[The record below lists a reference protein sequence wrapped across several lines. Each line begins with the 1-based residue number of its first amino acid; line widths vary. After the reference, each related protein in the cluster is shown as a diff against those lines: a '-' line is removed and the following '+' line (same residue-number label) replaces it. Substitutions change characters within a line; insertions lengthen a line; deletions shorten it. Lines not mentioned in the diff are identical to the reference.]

1 MRAIA
6 LYREEDQPRVVERDQ
21 PEPTDGEVL
30 VRMHQVG
37 VDGTDRRI
45 VAGELGEFPDGEDH
59 LILGHE
65 AVGIVADSNGTD
77 LDEGQAVVPTV
88 RRPLADRGSYFEH
101 GEPDMA
107 PPDTFVECGIFDA
120 HGFMAEYVTIS
131 PEYLVTV
138 PDSLADH
145 GFLAEPTSVCEKA
158 LDQAMAARSAFAW
171 EPESA
176 LVLGTGSLGLL
187 ALARLVDGDEF
198 ERIYCLGRRDLTDQ
212 RVEIINRLGA
222 TYVDSRETPVTE
234 IPDTHEAVDFI
245 YEGTGYPPHAHDAV
259 SALAANGIATLQ
271 GVPESRTEEIDL
283 GAFHRDLVTANKALL
298 GVVNARRSH
307 FEAAVDTVAT
317 FPDWFVGRVVTE
329 VYDPTNAVTAFTDE
343 EAIKTAVTFER

>member
-1 MRAIA
+1 MRTIA
-6 LYREEDQPRVVERDQ
+6 LFREEDRPRVIEQDRPD
-21 PEPTDGEVL
+21 PTGGEVL
-30 VRMHQVG
+30 VRIRRIG

-65 AVGIVADSNGTD
+65 AVGIVADSNGTGF
-77 LDEGQAVVPTV
+77 DEGQTVVPTV
-88 RRPLADRGSYFEH
+88 RRPLSDRDPYFER

-107 PPDTFVECGIFDA
+107 PPDTFVECGIFGA
-120 HGFMAEYVTIS
+120 HGFMAEYTAIS
-131 PEYLVTV
+131 PEYLVAV
-138 PDSLADH
+138 PDDLADQ

-198 ERIYCLGRRDLTDQ
+198 ERVYCLGRRDRTDR
-212 RVEIINRLGA
+212 RVEVIDRLGA
-222 TYVDSRETPVTE
+222 TYVDSRETPVTS
-234 IPDTHEAVDFI
+234 IPDVHEAVDFV
-245 YEGTGYPPHAHDAV
+245 YEGTGYPLHAHDAV
-259 SALAANGIATLQ
+259 SALAANGVATLQ
-271 GVPESRTEEIDL
+271 GVPESWTEEVDL
-283 GAFHRDLVTANKALL
+283 GVFHRNLVTANKALL

-307 FEAAVDTVAT
+307 FEAAVDTVAAL
-317 FPDWFVGRVVTE
+317 PDWFVDRVVTE
-329 VYDPTNAVTAFTDE
+329 VYDPGNAAAALTDE
-343 EAIKTAVTFER
+343 EAIKATVTFER

>member
-6 LYREEDQPRVVERDQ
+6 FFQEEDLPRVVKRDR
-21 PEPTDGEVL
+21 PNPINGEVL
-30 VRMHQVG
+30 IRIRQVG
-37 VDGTDRRI
+37 IDGTDRRI
-45 VAGELGEFPDGEDH
+45 VAGELGEFPDGENH

-65 AVGIVADSNGTD
+65 AVGVVADSNGTD

-88 RRPLADRGSYFEH
+88 RRPLADRDPYFER

-107 PPDTFVECGIFDA
+107 PPDTFVECGIFGA
-120 HGFMAEYVTIS
+120 HGFMAEYAAIS
-131 PEYLVTV
+131 PEYLVAV
-138 PDSLADH
+138 PDDLANY

-158 LDQAMAARSAFAW
+158 LDQATAARSAFAW

-198 ERIYCLGRRDLTDQ
+198 ERVYCLGRRDRTDQ

-234 IPDTHEAVDFI
+234 MPDAHEAVDFV
-245 YEGTGYPPHAHDAV
+245 YEGTGYPLHAYDAV
-259 SALAANGIATLQ
+259 SALSANGVATLQ
-271 GVPESRTEEIDL
+271 GVPESRTAEIDL
-283 GAFHRDLVTANKALL
+283 GAFHRNLVTANKALL
-298 GVVNARRSH
+298 GVVNARRNH
-307 FEAAVDTVAT
+307 FEAAVDTVAAL
-317 FPDWFVGRVVTE
+317 PDWFVDRVVTE
-329 VYDPTNAVTAFTDE
+329 VYDPANAAAALTDE
-343 EAIKTAVTFER
+343 GAIKTAITFER

>member
-1 MRAIA
+1 MRAVA
-6 LYREEDQPRVVERDQ
+6 LFQEEDRPQVIERNRPD
-21 PEPTDGEVL
+21 PTDGEVL
-30 VRMHQVG
+30 VRIHRVG

-65 AVGIVADSNGTD
+65 AVGVITDANGTD

-88 RRPLADRGSYFEH
+88 RRPSADQSPFFER

-107 PPDTFVECGIFDA
+107 PPDTFVECGIFGA

-131 PEYLVTV
+131 PEYLVAV
-138 PDSLADH
+138 SDNLADH

-158 LDQAMAARSAFAW
+158 IEQAIAARSGFAW

-187 ALARLVDGDEF
+187 ALARLVNGDEF
-198 ERIYCLGRRDLTDQ
+198 ERIYCLGRRDRTDR
-212 RVEIINRLGA
+212 RVEIIDRLGA
-222 TYVDSRETPVTE
+222 TYIDSRETPVSG
-234 IPDTHEAVDFI
+234 IPDVHEALDFV
-245 YEGTGYPPHAHDAV
+245 YEGTGYPLHAHDAV
-259 SALAANGIATLQ
+259 SALAANGVATLQ
-271 GVPESRTEEIDL
+271 GIPESWTEEVNL
-283 GAFHRDLVTANKALL
+283 GAFHRELVTANKALL

-307 FEAAVDTVAT
+307 IKAAVDTVAAL
-317 FPDWFVGRVVTE
+317 PDWFIDHVVTE
-329 VYDPTNAVTAFTDE
+329 VYDSANATAALTDE
-343 EAIKTAVTFER
+343 EVIKAAVAFER